1 MRGRTIATIL
11 LSAGCVANHQWV
23 DVARVGR
30 DAPVQH
36 VIRAS
41 QFALTT
47 DFEIDKNDPLVLD
60 LLGLRDV
67 VYESL
72 ALPPG
77 EEIIRV
83 IIFENQQRYDEFIR
97 LSFPELPSR
106 RAFFVKQTDGQ
117 LAVFAC
123 RGDRLREDL
132 RHEVT
137 HSLLHSTLPSTPI
150 WLDEGLAEYFEIG
163 PGLDGVHAGHVQRLR
178 GENAPS
184 LTPDLKTLEGL
195 IDLWQMTAVRYR
207 ESWLWV
213 HFCLHHSPQTRQ
225 ALLDHIAAIRTGKPD
240 RLADSL
246 EKLLGD
252 PNQEVLA
259 HLNAIELPVEGAV
272 SETESSYHR
281 GSSIPLL
288 APIDSAR
295 KLFLDSA
302 DKPTTPTP

>member
-1 MRGRTIATIL
+1 MRGRTIATVL
-11 LSAGCVANHQWV
+11 LTAGCVANHQWV

-36 VIRAS
+36 VVRVS

-47 DFEIDKNDPLVLD
+47 DFEIDKSDPLVLD

-67 VYESL
+67 VYETL
-72 ALPPG
+72 GLPPG
-77 EEIIRV
+77 DEIIRV

-123 RGDRLREDL
+123 QGDRLREDL

-163 PGLDGVHAGHVQRLR
+163 PGLNGIHAGHVQRLR
-178 GENAPS
+178 TEAEAP

-195 IDLWQMTAVRYR
+195 VDLWQMTAVRYR

-225 ALLDHIAAIRTGKPD
+225 ALLDHIAAIRAGKPD
-240 RLADSL
+240 RLAERL

-252 PNQEVLA
+252 PNPKLLA
-259 HLNAIELPVEGAV
+259 HLNAIELPADGAV
-272 SETESSYHR
+272 NESESTYHR
-281 GSSIPLL
+281 GSTIPLL
-288 APIDSAR
+288 AP
-295 KLFLDSA
+295 LDSA
-302 DKPTTPTP
+302 LKLFQETADKPATP